1 MSQHIS
7 TKNNEIELPLFDNM
21 TYSSCTIFFFIFRT
35 QCVTISEEKTFKPQR
50 QEKVENEKNE

>member
-7 TKNNEIELPLFDNM
+7 SKNNEIELPLFDNM
-21 TYSSCTIFFFIFRT
+21 TYSYCTIFFFIFRT
-35 QCVTISEEKTFKPQR
+35 QCLTISEEKTFKPQR